1 MMSKLL
7 LALPAV
13 ALAFAPAA
21 ALPRSTRSALNS
33 WQPNRDFNAFGA
45 ADSLSREERSQR
57 FAGAGDREG
66 TLQKPLGVVLEQDAQ
81 KHVYVAEIDAGGNA
95 DLSGKVKVG
104 DVVTMTSATFGDQM
118 WSCRGVGLSRV
129 LRAIK
134 VRQGTQV
141 TLVLEGKAAMNKKV
155 GGIFSR
161 ENKAAAKKAAESEEE
176 KRERPRAEV
185 QEERGAA
192 AKGWFGIF

>member
-1 MMSKLL
+1 M
-7 LALPAV
+7 
-13 ALAFAPAA
+13 
-21 ALPRSTRSALNS
+21 
-33 WQPNRDFNAFGA
+33 
-45 ADSLSREERSQR
+45 
-57 FAGAGDREG
+57 G

-81 KHVYVAEIDAGGNA
+81 KNVYVAEIDQGGSA
-95 DLSGKVKVG
+95 DLSGQVKVG

-161 ENKAAAKKAAESEEE
+161 ENKAA
-176 KRERPRAEV
+176 RRRRPRARRRSASACARRSRRTR
-185 QEERGAA
+185 RGRE
-192 AKGWFGIF
+192 GVVRHLLR